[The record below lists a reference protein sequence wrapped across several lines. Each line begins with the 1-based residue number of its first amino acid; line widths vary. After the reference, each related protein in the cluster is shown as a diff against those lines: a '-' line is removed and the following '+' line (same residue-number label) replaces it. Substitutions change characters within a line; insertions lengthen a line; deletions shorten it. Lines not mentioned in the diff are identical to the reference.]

1 MNKRE
6 GFLRQLTRELPAGEL
21 VPALETLLAEG
32 LEVYCRKHGGVSRL
46 LSSAEELSEEDSSV
60 FEEVEDSLFPP
71 HAASESTNAKHSS
84 RAVSFFSFI
93 LIFILSLMS

>member
-1 MNKRE
+1 MVIFSLKS
-6 GFLRQLTRELPAGEL
+6 LPSNQSPPSVE
-21 VPALETLLAEG
+21 VPLS
-32 LEVYCRKHGGVSRL
+32 SRAL

-93 LIFILSLMS
+93 LIFILSVMS